1 MKRTPLLDSIR
12 SPQDLKRI
20 DVDRLPELAEEIRS
34 FLVEKVSCTGGHL
47 ASNLGVVEL
56 TIALLR
62 VFDLPEDKVIYDV
75 GHQAYVHKMLT
86 GRSAEF
92 DSLRQKGGISGF
104 PKRSESVYDAFGAGH
119 ASTSVSAALGILR
132 AEKLL
137 GGDGHVIAVI
147 GDGAMTG
154 GLCFEALNDAGQSKQ
169 PLIVIL
175 NDNDMSISYNV
186 GALNGHLNR
195 MRTSRSYRRFKHNTA
210 EFLHNLP
217 RIGQKMFDMALNIK
231 NRIKYFLIPNVLF
244 EELGFTYLG
253 PVDGHDIES
262 LIEVLKRAKR
272 LGDPVIIHAVTKKGK
287 GYSLAEENPEKFH
300 GIGKFDA
307 ETGIVRKSAGESN
320 SSVFGKTLT
329 ELAAKDSRIVA
340 ITAAMP
346 QGTGLDRF
354 RKAFPSR
361 FYDVGIAEE
370 HAVTMA
376 AGMAAA
382 GARPVA
388 AIYST
393 FLQRAYDELLHDVC
407 LQNLPV
413 VFGIDRAGLVGED
426 GETHQGVYD
435 IAFLR
440 TLPGMCILSPATQ
453 EELAAMIPLALT
465 QTGPVAIRYNRGALM
480 SAQLQTPVEI
490 GKWEEIAPAE
500 EGKIIVLA
508 SGRMVKTA
516 LSAAEGLPV
525 SVINVRSI
533 KPMDEEMLL
542 RIKRCGKPVFTVED
556 GILSGGFGEAV
567 KAMIGSEVEVVCFGV
582 GEQPVKHAPVSE
594 QDKLCGMDAESIR
607 EKLLEYLERE
617 A

>member
-92 DSLRQKGGISGF
+92 NSLRQKGGISGF

-137 GGDGHVIAVI
+137 GGEGHVIAVI

-217 RIGQKMFDMALNIK
+217 RIGQKMFDAALNIK

-300 GIGKFDA
+300 GIG
-307 ETGIVRKSAGESN
+307 
-320 SSVFGKTLT
+320 
-329 ELAAKDSRIVA
+329 
-340 ITAAMP
+340 
-346 QGTGLDRF
+346 
-354 RKAFPSR
+354 
-361 FYDVGIAEE
+361 
-370 HAVTMA
+370 
-376 AGMAAA
+376 
-382 GARPVA
+382 
-388 AIYST
+388 
-393 FLQRAYDELLHDVC
+393 
-407 LQNLPV
+407 
-413 VFGIDRAGLVGED
+413 
-426 GETHQGVYD
+426 
-435 IAFLR
+435 
-440 TLPGMCILSPATQ
+440 
-453 EELAAMIPLALT
+453 
-465 QTGPVAIRYNRGALM
+465 
-480 SAQLQTPVEI
+480 
-490 GKWEEIAPAE
+490 
-500 EGKIIVLA
+500 
-508 SGRMVKTA
+508 
-516 LSAAEGLPV
+516 
-525 SVINVRSI
+525 
-533 KPMDEEMLL
+533 
-542 RIKRCGKPVFTVED
+542 
-556 GILSGGFGEAV
+556 
-567 KAMIGSEVEVVCFGV
+567 
-582 GEQPVKHAPVSE
+582 
-594 QDKLCGMDAESIR
+594 
-607 EKLLEYLERE
+607 
-617 A
+617 

>member
-12 SPQDLKRI
+12 SPEDIKRI
-20 DVDRLPELAEEIRS
+20 HENKLPELAEEIRS
-34 FLVEKVSCTGGHL
+34 FLVEKVSNTGGHL

-56 TIALLR
+56 TIALHR
-62 VFDLPEDKVIYDV
+62 VFNCPEDKLIFDV
-75 GHQAYVHKMLT
+75 GHQAYVHKILT

-92 DSLRQKGGISGF
+92 DSLRKQGGLSGF

-132 AEKLL
+132 AEKML
-137 GGDGHVIAVI
+137 GRNGHVAAVI

-175 NDNDMSISYNV
+175 NDNDMSISHNV
-186 GALNGHLNR
+186 GALNRHLSR

-217 RIGQKMFDMALNIK
+217 RIGQKMFDRAARMK

-244 EELGFTYLG
+244 EELGFTYIG

-272 LGDPVIIHAVTKKGK
+272 LEEPVIIHAVTKKGK
-287 GYSLAEENPEKFH
+287 GYPYAEEDPARFH
-300 GIGKFDA
+300 GIGKFDID
-307 ETGIVRKSAGESN
+307 TGISPKVKGESN
-320 SSVFGKTLT
+320 SAVFGKTLT
-329 ELAAKDSRIVA
+329 ELAKNDPRIVA

-346 QGTGLDRF
+346 QGTGLDTF
-354 RKAFPSR
+354 QNAFPSR

-376 AGMAAA
+376 AGMASA
-382 GARPVA
+382 GLKPVA

-407 LQNLPV
+407 LQSLPV
-413 VFGIDRAGLVGED
+413 VFGVDRAGLVGED

-440 TLPGMCILSPATQ
+440 TLPGMCILSPSTQ
-453 EELAAMIPLALT
+453 EELAAMLPLALS
-465 QTGPVAIRYNRGALM
+465 QNGPVAIRYNRGALM
-480 SAQLQTPVEI
+480 RAPLKEPVAI
-490 GKWEEIAPAE
+490 GKWEELQKVE
-500 EGKIIVLA
+500 QGKITILA

-516 LSAAEGLPV
+516 IDAAEGLPV
-525 SVINVRSI
+525 SVINARCL
-533 KPMDEEMLL
+533 KPMDEDILAKLVEH
-542 RIKRCGKPVFTVED
+542 GKPVFTLED

-567 KAMIGSEVEVVCFGV
+567 KAKIGARVEVVSFGI
-582 GEQPVKHAPVSE
+582 GEEPVRHASVAE
-594 QDKLCGMDAESIR
+594 QDLICGMDADTVSN
-607 EKLLEYLERE
+607 KLLHYLERE